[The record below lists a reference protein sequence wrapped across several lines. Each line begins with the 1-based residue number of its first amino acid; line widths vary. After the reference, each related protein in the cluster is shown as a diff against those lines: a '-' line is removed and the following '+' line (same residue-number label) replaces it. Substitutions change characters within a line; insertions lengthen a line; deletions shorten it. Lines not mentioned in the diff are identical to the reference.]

1 VELGITGRKA
11 ICAGASAGLGYATA
25 RALAREGAE
34 IYLSVR
40 REDRLTAAVAKLTE
54 ESDVPVTPI
63 VADHSTAEGR
73 AELLARC
80 PEPDI
85 LVVTCSPPSI
95 VGNYEDIQESDW
107 QSSLATTFIALAE
120 LIRATAPGMAQR
132 GWAESST
139 SAPWRP
145 SSRLLSGAP
154 RAALSNYT
162 VAVSKKLARH
172 NVVINNLLP
181 GLFRTEGAADKLGPQ
196 SSAQAANRQV
206 GPNGVL
212 VGPIGGWEV
221 PADRW
226 GNPDEFGALCA
237 VFCSDV
243 VSYVIGENLSVDGGL
258 LQAMF

>member
-1 VELGITGRKA
+1 
-11 ICAGASAGLGYATA
+11 
-25 RALAREGAE
+25 
-34 IYLSVR
+34 
-40 REDRLTAAVAKLTE
+40 
-54 ESDVPVTPI
+54 
-63 VADHSTAEGR
+63 
-73 AELLARC
+73 
-80 PEPDI
+80 
-85 LVVTCSPPSI
+85 VVTCSPPSI

-107 QSSLATTFIALAE
+107 QSSLATTFIAPAE

-132 GWAESST
+132 GWGRIVNIGTVAAKQPTE
-139 SAPWRP
+139 
-145 SSRLLSGAP
+145 SRLLSGAP

>member
-1 VELGITGRKA
+1 MCV
-11 ICAGASAGLGYATA
+11 GASAGLGYATA

-34 IYLSVR
+34 IYLSAR
-40 REDRLTAAVAKLTE
+40 REDRLTAAATKLAE
-54 ESDVPVTPI
+54 ESGVLVTPV

-73 AELLARC
+73 AEILAQC

-85 LVVTCSPPSI
+85 LVVTCSPPPI
-95 VGNYEDIQESDW
+95 AGNYEDIQESDR
-107 QSSLATTFIALAE
+107 QSSLATTFIAPVE

-132 GWAESST
+132 GWGRIVNIGTLAAKQPTE
-139 SAPWRP
+139 
-145 SSRLLSGAP
+145 SRLLSGAP

-181 GLFRTEGAADKLGPQ
+181 GLFRTEGAADALGQQ
-196 SSAQAANRQV
+196 SSAPGADRQV
-206 GPNGVL
+206 GPNGFL
-212 VGPIGGWEV
+212 VSPVGGWEL

-237 VFCSDV
+237 VFCSDM
-243 VSYVIGENLSVDGGL
+243 VSYVIGENVSVDGGL
-258 LQAMF
+258 LQAIF